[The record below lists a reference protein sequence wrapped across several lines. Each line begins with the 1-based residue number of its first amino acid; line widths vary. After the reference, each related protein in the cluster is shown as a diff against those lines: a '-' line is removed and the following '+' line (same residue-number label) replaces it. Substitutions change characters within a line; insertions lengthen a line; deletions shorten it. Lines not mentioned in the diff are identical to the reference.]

1 MNSNCIFI
9 HIPKTAGTTLLEYLN
24 IPSVRNSFNYRH
36 ISYITKKSNCGDI
49 FNNKTNND
57 YKNHKIVLIMRDPIY
72 RLESEYNFYNIRNNF
87 KQIYKEFNNK
97 EFPETFEDYV
107 DCPSTHNSNIKFLL
121 GKNLFDPNIITLDN
135 YNNVITALNKLNI
148 AYGIVEDFENSF
160 KNILI
165 YLNKF
170 DDNNGDIVI
179 NNKRINYNK
188 LKIDN
193 WENITSKFN
202 ENNKFDIMLYDFI
215 KNKFDLQLVKNNI
228 TKDTI
233 QNVKFVEDKDDY
245 YKRLN
250 AFLSGINNGVHLIQ
264 LYINDKNWLNNN
276 SKKLQIIHNILLK
289 QLKNFEVRDGKS
301 YCIQWIKLI
310 TKTYNLDID
319 ECKINLVHPHE
330 TIQII
335 SKKLLEL

>member
-1 MNSNCIFI
+1 MII
-9 HIPKTAGTTLLEYLN
+9 DA
-24 IPSVRNSFNYRH
+24 
-36 ISYITKKSNCGDI
+36 
-49 FNNKTNND
+49 
-57 YKNHKIVLIMRDPIY
+57 
-72 RLESEYNFYNIRNNF
+72 RL
-87 KQIYKEFNNK
+87 
-97 EFPETFEDYV
+97 
-107 DCPSTHNSNIKFLL
+107 C
-121 GKNLFDPNIITLDN
+121 NIITLDD
-135 YNNVITALNKLNI
+135 YNNVITVLNKLNI

-160 KNILI
+160 KNILL
-165 YLNKF
+165 YLNKY
-170 DDNNGDIVI
+170 DDNNDDIVI

-202 ENNKFDIMLYDFI
+202 ENNKFDNMLYNFI
-215 KNKFDLQLVKNNI
+215 KNKFYLQLKENNI
-228 TKDTI
+228 TKDKI
-233 QNVKFVEDKDDY
+233 QNIKFVEDKHDY

-250 AFLSGINNGVHLIQ
+250 SFLRGVNNEFQLIQ

-276 SKKLQIIHNILLK
+276 SKKLEIIHNILLK
-289 QLKNFEVRDGKS
+289 QLKNFELRDGKS

-319 ECKINLVHPHE
+319 ECKINLDHPHE